1 MRPLRLAA
9 VLLLGACSIS
19 ETPTDATVSPSD
31 ASSSDAA
38 GFTDAQ
44 LPDAGRR
51 DAALPPAPE
60 DWAPPFPVSPEP
72 WRESTEPHCADYPG
86 RIQGLDVWADERGVF
101 LLSAVF
107 NNHFAPGDPQ
117 IPSGYSVMFNPGDGW
132 QTWRTQEALRGFAPP
147 QRLIGRPG
155 AELYATGGSCAIE
168 LISGPGLHRCDYLG
182 DIREGHTIDVWP
194 MGEDSGW
201 ALTSTNIRLR
211 VDGEW
216 TRYRSFDGEAGREI
230 WGDPGQVSVLTSDD
244 LYTTD
249 PGLHPREDI
258 PSGFYATFWANA
270 RDDLWVAADGG
281 RILHFTGTRDWTTY
295 DIGSETPRDL
305 WGDGER
311 LYFVTAGSLGYIEG
325 NEVHVVE
332 EWPPERLVGTSIWGT
347 DDGGVFL
354 SVQDDRY
361 IGHRCGAEFL
371 LWFDG
376 EVFHRI

>member
-1 MRPLRLAA
+1 
-9 VLLLGACSIS
+9 
-19 ETPTDATVSPSD
+19 
-31 ASSSDAA
+31 
-38 GFTDAQ
+38 
-44 LPDAGRR
+44 
-51 DAALPPAPE
+51 
-60 DWAPPFPVSPEP
+60 
-72 WRESTEPHCADYPG
+72 
-86 RIQGLDVWADERGVF
+86 
-101 LLSAVF
+101 
-107 NNHFAPGDPQ
+107 
-117 IPSGYSVMFNPGDGW
+117 
-132 QTWRTQEALRGFAPP
+132 
-147 QRLIGRPG
+147 
-155 AELYATGGSCAIE
+155 
-168 LISGPGLHRCDYLG
+168 
-182 DIREGHTIDVWP
+182 

-311 LYFVTAGSLGYIEG
+311 LYFVTAGSFGYIEG
-325 NEVHVVE
+325 NEVNIVE
-332 EWPPERLVGTSIWGT
+332 EWSPERLVGTSIWGAN
-347 DDGGVFL
+347 DGGVFL

-361 IGHRCGAEFL
+361 IGHRCGAGFL

-376 EVFHRI
+376 EAFHRI